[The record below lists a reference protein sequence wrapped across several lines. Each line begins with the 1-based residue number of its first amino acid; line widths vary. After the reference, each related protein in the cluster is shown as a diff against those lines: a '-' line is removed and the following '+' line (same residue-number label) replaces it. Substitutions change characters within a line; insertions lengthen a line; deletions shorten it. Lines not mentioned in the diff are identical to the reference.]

1 MLARAARR
9 PRAFGRALPR
19 RVAML
24 SVHTSPLHQPGT
36 GDAGG
41 MNVYIVE
48 LAKRLAA
55 IDIEVEIFTRATTGA
70 LPPAVELAP
79 GVLVRHVDAGPY
91 EGLAK
96 EDLPAQLCA
105 FTHGVMQAW
114 AGHRPGHY
122 DLVHSHYWLSGHV
135 GWLAAERWGTPLV
148 HAMHTM
154 AKVKNAALAVGDT
167 PEPAARVIGETQI
180 VRAADRLIANTDE
193 EAGELIRH
201 YESDPAKVAVV
212 HPGVNLDR
220 FRPAPPQDLSYA
232 TNAQV
237 TPYGTAHGAT
247 RDTGHGAPRDTR
259 HEAPRDTK
267 SGPTTSGPTDTPT
280 GRTTTGRTPTGR
292 DRTAHDH
299 PLHEGPTHP
308 TPPHFD
314 PAVIAAS
321 RAAAR
326 ERLGLPQH
334 ALVPL
339 FAGRIQ
345 PLKAPDIVLRA
356 VAHLLTEHPSLRDRV
371 VLPIVGGPSGSG
383 LAKPEGLHKL
393 AAQLG
398 IADLVRFR
406 PPVGQE
412 QLADWYRAASV
423 LVMPSY
429 SESFGLVA
437 IEAQACGTPV
447 VAAAVGGLPVA
458 VRDGVSGFL
467 IDGHDPAHY
476 ARALRRFAFDPTL
489 ATRMGVDAARHAHS
503 FGWDRAAAA
512 TADVYGA
519 ALHERRGRL
528 RSTHG

>member
-1 MLARAARR
+1 MSQYVSRLRSRSHGPFPGRSGLRLPGAARR
-9 PRAFGRALPR
+9 PR

-48 LAKRLAA
+48 LARKLASLN
-55 IDIEVEIFTRATTGA
+55 IEVEIFTRATTGT

-96 EDLPAQLCA
+96 EELPAQLCA

-114 AGHRPGHY
+114 AGHRPGYY

-135 GWLAAERWGTPLV
+135 GWLAAERWGVPLV

-154 AKVKNAALAVGDT
+154 AKVKNAALAAGDT

-201 YESDPAKVAVV
+201 YEAERGKVAVV

-220 FRPAPPQDLSYA
+220 FRPADEGTPDEA
-232 TNAQV
+232 TS
-237 TPYGTAHGAT
+237 
-247 RDTGHGAPRDTR
+247 D
-259 HEAPRDTK
+259 
-267 SGPTTSGPTDTPT
+267 TSG
-280 GRTTTGRTPTGR
+280 
-292 DRTAHDH
+292 
-299 PLHEGPTHP
+299 
-308 TPPHFD
+308 
-314 PAVIAAS
+314 S

-326 ERLGLPQH
+326 ARLGLPQD
-334 ALVPL
+334 ALIPL

-345 PLKAPDIVLRA
+345 PLKAPDILLRA
-356 VAHLLTEHPSLRDRV
+356 VAVLLDEEPSLRSRLV
-371 VLPIVGGPSGSG
+371 VPVVGGPSGSG
-383 LAKPEGLHKL
+383 LAKPEGLQKL
-393 AAQLG
+393 AARLG
-398 IADLVRFR
+398 IADVVRFR

-447 VAAAVGGLPVA
+447 IAAAVGGLPVA

-467 IDGHDPAHY
+467 IPGHDPADY
-476 ARALRRFAFDPTL
+476 ARALGRFARDTSL
-489 ATRMGVDAARHAHS
+489 AGRMGGAAARHARS
-503 FGWDRAAAA
+503 FGWDTAAAA
-512 TADVYGA
+512 TAEVYTA
-519 ALHERRGRL
+519 AMQERRRHL
-528 RSTHG
+528 RSPHG

>member
-1 MLARAARR
+1 MSQYVSRLRSRSHGPFPGRTGLRLPGAARR
-9 PRAFGRALPR
+9 PR

-48 LAKRLAA
+48 LARKLAA
-55 IDIEVEIFTRATTGA
+55 LNIEVEIFTRATTGT

-96 EDLPAQLCA
+96 EELPAQLCA

-114 AGHRPGHY
+114 AGHRPGYY

-135 GWLAAERWGTPLV
+135 GWLAAERWGVPLV

-154 AKVKNAALAVGDT
+154 AKVKNAALAAGDT

-201 YESDPAKVAVV
+201 YEAERGKVAVV

-220 FRPAPPQDLSYA
+220 FRPADES
-232 TNAQV
+232 
-237 TPYGTAHGAT
+237 TPGEA
-247 RDTGHGAPRDTR
+247 APD
-259 HEAPRDTK
+259 
-267 SGPTTSGPTDTPT
+267 TSG
-280 GRTTTGRTPTGR
+280 
-292 DRTAHDH
+292 
-299 PLHEGPTHP
+299 
-308 TPPHFD
+308 
-314 PAVIAAS
+314 S

-326 ERLGLPQH
+326 ARLGLPQD
-334 ALVPL
+334 ALIPL

-345 PLKAPDIVLRA
+345 PLKAPDILLRA
-356 VAHLLTEHPSLRDRV
+356 VAVLLDEEPSLRSRLV
-371 VLPIVGGPSGSG
+371 VPVVGGPSGSG
-383 LAKPEGLHKL
+383 LAKPEGLQKL
-393 AAQLG
+393 AARLG
-398 IADLVRFR
+398 IADVVRFR

-447 VAAAVGGLPVA
+447 IAAAVGGLPVA

-467 IDGHDPAHY
+467 IAGHDPADY
-476 ARALRRFAFDPTL
+476 ARALGRFARDTSL
-489 ATRMGVDAARHAHS
+489 AGRMGGAAARHARS
-503 FGWDRAAAA
+503 FGWDTAAAA
-512 TADVYGA
+512 TAEVYTA
-519 ALHERRGRL
+519 AMQERRRHL
-528 RSTHG
+528 RSPHG

>member
-1 MLARAARR
+1 MSQYVSRLRSRSHGPFPGRSGLRLPGAARR
-9 PRAFGRALPR
+9 PR

-48 LAKRLAA
+48 LARKLASLN
-55 IDIEVEIFTRATTGA
+55 IEVEIFTRATTGT

-96 EDLPAQLCA
+96 EELPAQLCA

-114 AGHRPGHY
+114 AGHRPGYY

-135 GWLAAERWGTPLV
+135 GWLAAERWGVPLV

-154 AKVKNAALAVGDT
+154 AKVKNAALAAGDT

-201 YESDPAKVAVV
+201 YEAERGKVAVV

-220 FRPAPPQDLSYA
+220 FRPADES
-232 TNAQV
+232 
-237 TPYGTAHGAT
+237 TPGEA
-247 RDTGHGAPRDTR
+247 APD
-259 HEAPRDTK
+259 
-267 SGPTTSGPTDTPT
+267 TSG
-280 GRTTTGRTPTGR
+280 
-292 DRTAHDH
+292 
-299 PLHEGPTHP
+299 
-308 TPPHFD
+308 
-314 PAVIAAS
+314 S

-326 ERLGLPQH
+326 ARLGLPQD
-334 ALVPL
+334 ALIPL

-345 PLKAPDIVLRA
+345 PLKAPDILLRA
-356 VAHLLTEHPSLRDRV
+356 VAALLDEEPSLRSRLV
-371 VLPIVGGPSGSG
+371 VPVVGGPSGSG
-383 LAKPEGLHKL
+383 LAKPEGLQKL
-393 AAQLG
+393 AARLG
-398 IADLVRFR
+398 IADVVRFR

-447 VAAAVGGLPVA
+447 IAAAVGGLPVA

-467 IDGHDPAHY
+467 IAGHDPADY
-476 ARALRRFAFDPTL
+476 ARALGRFARDTTL
-489 ATRMGVDAARHAHS
+489 TGRMGGAAARHARS
-503 FGWDRAAAA
+503 FGWDTAAAA
-512 TADVYGA
+512 TAEVYTA
-519 ALHERRGRL
+519 AMQERRRHL
-528 RSTHG
+528 RSPHG

>member
-1 MLARAARR
+1 MSQYVSRLRSRSHGPFPGRSGLRLPGAARR
-9 PRAFGRALPR
+9 PR

-48 LAKRLAA
+48 LARKLASLN
-55 IDIEVEIFTRATTGA
+55 IEVEIFTRATTGT

-96 EDLPAQLCA
+96 EELPAQLCA

-114 AGHRPGHY
+114 AGHRPGYY

-135 GWLAAERWGTPLV
+135 GWLAAERWGVPLV

-154 AKVKNAALAVGDT
+154 AKVKNAALAAGDT

-193 EAGELIRH
+193 EAAELMRH
-201 YESDPAKVAVV
+201 YEAGADKVAVV

-220 FRPAPPQDLSYA
+220 FRPAGPAAPSA
-232 TNAQV
+232 
-237 TPYGTAHGAT
+237 
-247 RDTGHGAPRDTR
+247 GAPVTD
-259 HEAPRDTK
+259 EAPSDT
-267 SGPTTSGPTDTPT
+267 
-280 GRTTTGRTPTGR
+280 
-292 DRTAHDH
+292 
-299 PLHEGPTHP
+299 
-308 TPPHFD
+308 
-314 PAVIAAS
+314 AAS
-321 RAAAR
+321 RSAAR
-326 ERLGLPQH
+326 ARLGLPQD
-334 ALVPL
+334 ALIPL

-345 PLKAPDIVLRA
+345 PLKAPDILLRA
-356 VAHLLTEHPSLRDRV
+356 VAVLLDEDPSLRSRLV
-371 VLPIVGGPSGSG
+371 VPVVGGPSGSG
-383 LAKPEGLHKL
+383 LAKPEGLQKL
-393 AAQLG
+393 AARLG
-398 IADLVRFR
+398 IADVVRFR

-437 IEAQACGTPV
+437 VEAQACGTPV
-447 VAAAVGGLPVA
+447 IAAAVGGLPVA
-458 VRDGVSGFL
+458 VHDGVSGFL
-467 IDGHDPAHY
+467 ISGHDPADY
-476 ARALRRFAFDPTL
+476 ARALGRFARDTSL
-489 ATRMGVDAARHAHS
+489 AGRMGAAAARHARS
-503 FGWDRAAAA
+503 FGWDTAAAA
-512 TADVYGA
+512 TAEVYTA
-519 ALHERRGRL
+519 AVQERRRHL
-528 RSTHG
+528 RSPHG

>member
-1 MLARAARR
+1 MSQYVSRFAGTLVPP
-9 PRAFGRALPR
+9 PRLRLPGRHKGPR
-19 RVAML
+19 RIAML

-55 IDIEVEIFTRATTGA
+55 INIEVEIFTRATSGG
-70 LPPAVELAP
+70 LPPAVELTP

-135 GWLAAERWGTPLV
+135 GWLAAERWGAPLV

-154 AKVKNAALAVGDT
+154 AKVKNAALAEGDT

-180 VRAADRLIANTDE
+180 VRAADRLIANTDG
-193 EAGELIRH
+193 EAGELVHH
-201 YESDPAKVAVV
+201 YDADPAKVAVV

-220 FRPAPPQDLSYA
+220 FRPAD
-232 TNAQV
+232 
-237 TPYGTAHGAT
+237 G
-247 RDTGHGAPRDTR
+247 
-259 HEAPRDTK
+259 
-267 SGPTTSGPTDTPT
+267 
-280 GRTTTGRTPTGR
+280 
-292 DRTAHDH
+292 
-299 PLHEGPTHP
+299 
-308 TPPHFD
+308 
-314 PAVIAAS
+314 

-326 ERLGLPQH
+326 ARLGLP
-334 ALVPL
+334 ADAFIPV

-345 PLKAPDIVLRA
+345 PLKAPDILLRA
-356 VAHLLTEHPSLRDRV
+356 VALLLEQEPSLRSRMV
-371 VLPIVGGPSGSG
+371 VPVVGGPSGSG
-383 LAKPEGLHKL
+383 LAKPEGLQKL
-393 AAQLG
+393 AARLG
-398 IADLVRFR
+398 IADVVRFR
-406 PPVGQE
+406 PPVAQE
-412 QLADWYRAASV
+412 GLADWFRAASV

-437 IEAQACGTPV
+437 IEAQATGTPV
-447 VAAAVGGLPVA
+447 LAAAVGGLPVA
-458 VRDGVSGFL
+458 VRHGETGHLVQ
-467 IDGHDPAHY
+467 GHDPADY
-476 ARALRRFAFDPTL
+476 ARVLRRFADDPGLTARL
-489 ATRMGVDAARHAHS
+489 GDAAARHARA

-512 TADVYGA
+512 TADVYTA
-519 ALHERRGRL
+519 AMHEHRRRV
-528 RSTHG
+528 RSPHG

>member
-1 MLARAARR
+1 MSQYVSRLGGALAAP
-9 PRAFGRALPR
+9 PRSRLPGGHRKPR

-48 LAKRLAA
+48 LAQRLAA
-55 IDIEVEIFTRATTGA
+55 INIEVEIFTRATAGG

-135 GWLAAERWGTPLV
+135 GWLAAERWGVPLV

-154 AKVKNAALAVGDT
+154 AKVKNAALADGDT

-180 VRAADRLIANTDE
+180 VAAADRLIANTAE
-193 EAGELIRH
+193 EADELVRH
-201 YESDPAKVAVV
+201 YDADPAKVAVV

-220 FRPAPPQDLSYA
+220 FRPAD
-232 TNAQV
+232 
-237 TPYGTAHGAT
+237 G
-247 RDTGHGAPRDTR
+247 
-259 HEAPRDTK
+259 
-267 SGPTTSGPTDTPT
+267 
-280 GRTTTGRTPTGR
+280 
-292 DRTAHDH
+292 
-299 PLHEGPTHP
+299 
-308 TPPHFD
+308 
-314 PAVIAAS
+314 

-326 ERLGLPQH
+326 ARLGLPQD
-334 ALVPL
+334 ALIPL

-345 PLKAPDIVLRA
+345 PLKAPDVLLRA
-356 VAHLLTEHPSLRDRV
+356 VAAAARRATRRCARASSCRSSAGRAAAASPS
-371 VLPIVGGPSGSG
+371 
-383 LAKPEGLHKL
+383 PEGLQKL
-393 AAQLG
+393 AARLG
-398 IADLVRFR
+398 IADVVRFR

-412 QLADWYRAASV
+412 QLADWFRAASV

-437 IEAQACGTPV
+437 IEAQAAGTPV
-447 VAAAVGGLPVA
+447 LAAAVGGLPVA
-458 VRDGVSGFL
+458 VRDGQTGFL
-467 IDGHDPAHY
+467 VRGPQPRRLRARAAPTSPTTRSWPAAWARRRPAH
-476 ARALRRFAFDPTL
+476 AQ
-489 ATRMGVDAARHAHS
+489 S
-503 FGWDRAAAA
+503 FGWDTAAAA
-512 TADVYGA
+512 TADVYTA
-519 ALHERRGRL
+519 AMQEHRRRV
-528 RSTHG
+528 RSHHG

>member
-1 MLARAARR
+1 MSQYAARLGNRRGRTLGPFTGAPRRRLGGVRR
-9 PRAFGRALPR
+9 PRRI
-19 RVAML
+19 AML

-55 IDIEVEIFTRATTGA
+55 INIEVEIFTRATTGT

-79 GVLVRHVDAGPY
+79 GVLVRHIDAGPY

-96 EDLPAQLCA
+96 EELPAQLCA

-135 GWLAAERWGTPLV
+135 GWLAAERWGVPLV

-154 AKVKNAALAVGDT
+154 AKVKNAALAEGDT

-180 VRAADRLIANTDE
+180 VRAADRLIANTDGEAE
-193 EAGELIRH
+193 ELVRH
-201 YESDPAKVAVV
+201 YEADPAQVAVV

-220 FRPAPPQDLSYA
+220 FTPAD
-232 TNAQV
+232 
-237 TPYGTAHGAT
+237 G
-247 RDTGHGAPRDTR
+247 
-259 HEAPRDTK
+259 
-267 SGPTTSGPTDTPT
+267 
-280 GRTTTGRTPTGR
+280 
-292 DRTAHDH
+292 
-299 PLHEGPTHP
+299 
-308 TPPHFD
+308 
-314 PAVIAAS
+314 

-326 ERLGLPQH
+326 ARLGLPAD

-345 PLKAPDIVLRA
+345 PLKAPDILLRA
-356 VAHLLTEHPSLRDRV
+356 VGHLLGQRPELRSRIV
-371 VLPIVGGPSGSG
+371 VPVVGGPSGSG
-383 LAKPEGLHKL
+383 LAKPEGLQKL
-393 AAQLG
+393 AARLG
-398 IADLVRFR
+398 IADVVRFR

-437 IEAQACGTPV
+437 AEAQACGTPV

-467 IDGHDPAHY
+467 VDGHDPADY
-476 ARALRRFAFDPTL
+476 ARTLNRFADDATL
-489 ATRMGVDAARHAHS
+489 ANRMGAAAATHARS
-503 FGWDRAAAA
+503 FGWDTAAAA
-512 TADVYGA
+512 TADVYA
-519 ALHERRGRL
+519 AAIHERRRRL
-528 RSTHG
+528 RSTHV

>member
-1 MLARAARR
+1 MSQYISRLGGLRDRALGTGRGSGSVRGAAGRGGTTGRAAGAARTLRHLRR
-9 PRAFGRALPR
+9 PRRI
-19 RVAML
+19 AML

-48 LAKRLAA
+48 LAKRLA
-55 IDIEVEIFTRATTGA
+55 DLGIEVEVFTRATTGA

-79 GVLVRHVDAGPY
+79 GVLVRHIDAGPY

-114 AGHRPGHY
+114 AGHRPGYY

-135 GWLAAERWGTPLV
+135 GWLAAERWGVPLV

-154 AKVKNAALAVGDT
+154 AKVKNAALAEGDT

-180 VRAADRLIANTDE
+180 VRAADRLIANTE
-193 EAGELIRH
+193 GEARELERF
-201 YESDPAKVAVV
+201 YDADPAKVAVV

-220 FRPAPPQDLSYA
+220 FRPAD
-232 TNAQV
+232 
-237 TPYGTAHGAT
+237 G
-247 RDTGHGAPRDTR
+247 
-259 HEAPRDTK
+259 
-267 SGPTTSGPTDTPT
+267 
-280 GRTTTGRTPTGR
+280 
-292 DRTAHDH
+292 
-299 PLHEGPTHP
+299 
-308 TPPHFD
+308 
-314 PAVIAAS
+314 

-326 ERLGLPQH
+326 ARLGLPQE
-334 ALVPL
+334 ALIPL

-345 PLKAPDIVLRA
+345 PLKGPDILLHA
-356 VAHLLTEHPSLRDRV
+356 VAELLEREPALRSRLV
-371 VLPIVGGPSGSG
+371 VPVVGGPSGTG
-383 LAKPEGLHKL
+383 LAKPERLHKL
-393 AAQLG
+393 AARLG
-398 IADLVRFR
+398 VADVVRFR
-406 PPVGQE
+406 PPVGQD

-458 VRDGVSGFL
+458 VRHGVSGFL
-467 IDGHDPAHY
+467 VHGHDPADY
-476 ARALRRFAFDPTL
+476 AAALHGFVADATL
-489 ATRMGVDAARHAHS
+489 SERMGAAAAQHARS
-503 FGWDRAAAA
+503 FGWDTAAAA
-512 TADVYGA
+512 TADVYQA
-519 ALHERRGRL
+519 ALHERRRV
-528 RSTHG
+528 RSHHG

>member
-1 MLARAARR
+1 MSQYVSRLRSRPHGPFPGSARLRLPGVPRR
-9 PRAFGRALPR
+9 PR

-48 LAKRLAA
+48 LARKLAA
-55 IDIEVEIFTRATTGA
+55 LGIEVEIFTRATTGT
-70 LPPAVELAP
+70 LPPTVELAP

-96 EDLPAQLCA
+96 EELPAQLCA
-105 FTHGVMQAW
+105 FTHGVMRAW

-135 GWLAAERWGTPLV
+135 GWLAAERWGVPLV

-154 AKVKNAALAVGDT
+154 AKVKNAALAAGDT

-180 VRAADRLIANTDE
+180 VRAADRLVANTDE
-193 EAGELIRH
+193 EADELVRH
-201 YESDPAKVAVV
+201 YAAERDKVAVV

-220 FRPAPPQDLSYA
+220 FRPL
-232 TNAQV
+232 
-237 TPYGTAHGAT
+237 TA
-247 RDTGHGAPRDTR
+247 GAPEGAAGGADV
-259 HEAPRDTK
+259 
-267 SGPTTSGPTDTPT
+267 T
-280 GRTTTGRTPTGR
+280 GAAGAGAESRTV
-292 DRTAHDH
+292 A
-299 PLHEGPTHP
+299 E
-308 TPPHFD
+308 
-314 PAVIAAS
+314 S

-326 ERLGLPQH
+326 ARLGLPH
-334 ALVPL
+334 DAVIPL

-345 PLKAPDIVLRA
+345 PLKAPDILLHAAAALLEEDPALRSR
-356 VAHLLTEHPSLRDRV
+356 LV
-371 VLPIVGGPSGSG
+371 VPVVGGPSGSG
-383 LAKPEGLHKL
+383 LAKPEGLQKL
-393 AAQLG
+393 AARLG
-398 IADLVRFR
+398 IADIVRFR

-467 IDGHDPAHY
+467 VAGHDPADY
-476 ARALRRFAFDPTL
+476 ARALGRFVADPGL
-489 ATRMGVDAARHAHS
+489 SARMGAAAARHAQS
-503 FGWDRAAAA
+503 FGWDTAAAA
-512 TADVYGA
+512 TADVYTA
-519 ALHERRGRL
+519 ALQEHRRHL
-528 RSTHG
+528 RSLHG